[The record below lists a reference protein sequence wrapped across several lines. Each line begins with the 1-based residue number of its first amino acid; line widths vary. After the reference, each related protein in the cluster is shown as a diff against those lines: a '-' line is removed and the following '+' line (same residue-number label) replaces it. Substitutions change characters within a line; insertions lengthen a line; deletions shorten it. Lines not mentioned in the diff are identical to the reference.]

1 MYVNKSLKKYI
12 DELAAKK
19 PVPGGG
25 SAAGL
30 AGAIGT
36 ALLEMVCNFTI
47 GNDKYKSVEKTVKKH
62 LFSLTKAR
70 KTFLALID
78 DDTEIYS
85 KIRDAFRTKDK
96 KIIEKALKD
105 GYYVSSRA
113 CRLSKGTMETALGLA
128 EKGNPNLITDVGC
141 AAELLQAA
149 FNSAAFNCKIN

>member
-70 KTFLALID
+70 KIFLALID

-85 KIRDAFRTKDK
+85 KIR
-96 KIIEKALKD
+96 
-105 GYYVSSRA
+105 
-113 CRLSKGTMETALGLA
+113 
-128 EKGNPNLITDVGC
+128 
-141 AAELLQAA
+141 
-149 FNSAAFNCKIN
+149 